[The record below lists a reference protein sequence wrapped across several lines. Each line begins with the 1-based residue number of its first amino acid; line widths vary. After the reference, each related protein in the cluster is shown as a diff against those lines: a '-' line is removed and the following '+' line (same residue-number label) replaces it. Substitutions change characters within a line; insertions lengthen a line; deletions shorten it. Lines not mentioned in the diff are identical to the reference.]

1 MRPLRR
7 LRSIEDKRD
16 RLLAWVERLDPELVT
31 TPPAPGKWSI
41 HEIVEHLVLAEES
54 VMGNVSSLDERAPR
68 RRRLRGRLLYW
79 LVMFILRFRI
89 PVEVPDS
96 SMLPSGELSLDEIRA
111 RWTRNH
117 ARLRHWL
124 EGLSADD
131 ARKAYFRHPVV
142 GGMTAAQS
150 LLMLDVHLDRHIRK
164 MRAMVDAARPKN
176 LEEREA

>member
-16 RLLAWVERLDPELVT
+16 DLLVWVEGLDPELVT
-31 TPPAPGKWSI
+31 TPPAPGEWSI

-54 VMGNVSSLDERAPR
+54 VMGDVSSLEERTPR

-89 PVEVPDS
+89 PVKVPDS
-96 SMLPSGELSLDEIRA
+96 SMLPSGEPSLDEIGA

-124 EGLSADD
+124 EGLSAED

-142 GGMTAAQS
+142 GGMTASQS
-150 LLMLDVHLDRHIRK
+150 LLMLDVHLDRHIRRIRSIAK
-164 MRAMVDAARPKN
+164 AARPMEK
-176 LEEREA
+176 EA